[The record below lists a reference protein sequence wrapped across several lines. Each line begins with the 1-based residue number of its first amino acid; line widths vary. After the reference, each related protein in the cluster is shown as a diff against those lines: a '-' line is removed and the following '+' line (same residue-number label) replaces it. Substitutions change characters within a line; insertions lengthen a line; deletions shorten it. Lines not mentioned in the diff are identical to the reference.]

1 MGGFLHRHRGLTP
14 YLLLAPGVL
23 WLGIFF
29 LVPLAFLGY
38 ESLQSG
44 LFPNFQFT
52 WEFSNFSNGISD
64 YHEQLIRSLQYAGIA
79 TVACLL
85 LAYPLAAYMARM
97 GARPSVQA
105 AGALPTAS
113 TSNFTPAVR

>member
-1 MGGFLHRHRGLTP
+1 MGTFFHRHRGATP

-52 WEFSNFSNGISD
+52 WEFSNFSNGSRD
-64 YHEQLIRSLQYAGIA
+64 FHDQFIRSFYYAGIA
-79 TVACLL
+79 PAAFLL
-85 LAYPLAAYMARM
+85 LASPLAYWIAFR
-97 GARPSVQA
+97 
-105 AGALPTAS
+105 AGPWRNL
-113 TSNFTPAVR
+113 FLLFIV